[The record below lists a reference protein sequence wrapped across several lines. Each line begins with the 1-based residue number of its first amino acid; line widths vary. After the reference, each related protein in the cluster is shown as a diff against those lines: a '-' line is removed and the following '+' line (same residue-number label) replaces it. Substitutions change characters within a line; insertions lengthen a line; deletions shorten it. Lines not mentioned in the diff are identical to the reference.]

1 MLLLLSWLASFH
13 FPLAHPR
20 SGSAR
25 RVLEISAIV
34 LDRAGDSAII
44 ESKSKTK
51 VRHKFPPLIV
61 GQTSQAKPNQVKLS
75 QANLSGAALSCSHMW
90 DRSAVLGSHTCS
102 ESAVGT
108 VAKQL
113 RAQSRSGF
121 RVNANLAL
129 CLMPDASAQI
139 CSSGSGNSC
148 NRWLGKCQM

>member
-1 MLLLLSWLASFH
+1 MLLLLLSWLASFH

-34 LDRAGDSAII
+34 LDRAGDRAGDSAII

-61 GQTSQAKPNQVKLS
+61 GQTSQAKPSQAKPS
-75 QANLSGAALSCSHMW
+75 QANLSGAALSCSHKW
-90 DRSAVLGSHTCS
+90 DRSAVLGSHTYS

-139 CSSGSGNSC
+139 CNSC
-148 NRWLGKCQM
+148 NRWLAKCQM

>member
-34 LDRAGDSAII
+34 LDRAGGQCNHRII

-61 GQTSQAKPNQVKLS
+61 GQTSQAKPSQAKLS
-75 QANLSGAALSCSHMW
+75 RANLSGAALSCSHKW

-129 CLMPDASAQI
+129 CLMPDASA
-139 CSSGSGNSC
+139 
-148 NRWLGKCQM
+148 